1 MPLLQKLR
9 TLAAHADA
17 LSDRAR
23 ARLVRIRQ
31 AQRPLL
37 IEPYAGYG
45 SASGI
50 TVGGRVLVDEGF
62 VAPDAGHGRWRNLAE
77 LAKRLE
83 SDEVPGARVRV
94 GFQGA
99 SSEVLTD
106 EEGHFRIDLVPP
118 QPLSLTTRNTVELEL
133 LDPPPRAGSAA
144 PRAQAEV
151 FVPPPSARFGVISD
165 IDDTVLQSNVTSRW
179 TMLKTLATS
188 NAHSRKPFAGVAAL
202 YRALQ
207 AGAAGD
213 EGNPLF
219 YVSSSPWNLYAMLRE
234 FLLVQGLPA
243 GPLLLKDFGEH
254 TLFTMHDHGEHKLA
268 RIEEVFAAYPQLSF
282 ILVGDSGEQD
292 PEIYAEV
299 VRHHPRRVKAIYI
312 RSVDTSDTR
321 LAAIDALIVSVR
333 DSGAQLVLVP
343 DSAFAAVHAAGEG
356 WIGPEALAAVRADA
370 RSDHA
375 QPAAPASQTP
385 L

>member
-1 MPLLQKLR
+1 MQKLR
-9 TLAAHADA
+9 TFAARADA

-23 ARLVRIRQ
+23 ARLSRIRRTR
-31 AQRPLL
+31 RPLL
-37 IEPYAGYG
+37 VEPYAGYG
-45 SASGI
+45 SAAGI
-50 TVGGRVLVDEGF
+50 TVGGRVLVDAGF

-77 LAKRLE
+77 LAKRME
-83 SDEVPGARVRV
+83 SDEVPGARLRV
-94 GFQGA
+94 GFQGQSA
-99 SSEVLTD
+99 EVLTD
-106 EEGHFRIDLVPP
+106 EEGHFRVDLVPP
-118 QPLSLTTRNTVELEL
+118 QPQSLSTRNVVELEL
-133 LDPPPRAGSAA
+133 LDPPPQPGVAA

-151 FVPPPSARFGVISD
+151 FVPPASARFGVISD
-165 IDDTVLQSNVTSRW
+165 IDDTVLQSNVTRRW

-207 AGAAGD
+207 AGAGGD

-234 FLLVQGLPA
+234 FLHVQGLPA

-254 TLFTMHDHGEHKLA
+254 TLFTMSDHGQHKLA
-268 RIEEVFAAYPQLSF
+268 RIEEVFTAYAELSF

-299 VRHHPRRVKAIYI
+299 VRHHPHRVKAIYI
-312 RSVDTSDTR
+312 RSVDTSPAR
-321 LAAIDALIVSVR
+321 LAAIDALIASVR

-343 DSAFAAVHAAGEG
+343 DSDFAAVHAAGEG
-356 WIGPEALAAVRADA
+356 WIRPEAVAAVRTDRRADQGQ
-370 RSDHA
+370 SEG
-375 QPAAPASQTP
+375 